1 MNRADVFEVINR
13 EREYQ
18 DTAWP
23 RDEYR
28 KQMYKYSAPHIL
40 LLEKYV
46 KQLADD
52 WVKSST
58 ERNLPATIAKIA
70 TIAVRALEEI
80 EFGAVDLLQDGLR

>member
-1 MNRADVFEVINR
+1 MNRTDVFEVINR

-18 DTAWP
+18 DTVWP

-28 KQMYKYSAPHIL
+28 KTMYKYSAPHVI

-46 KQLADD
+46 QQLRDD

-58 ERNLPATIAKIA
+58 ESNLTATIAKIA

-80 EFGAVDLLQDGLR
+80 EFGAVDLLEKGLR